1 MSVIEIK
8 NERLSVG
15 INTFGSELV
24 YITAKD
30 GNEYLW
36 NRDEKVWSLS
46 SPILFPICGGLK
58 NDTYTYM
65 GKEYHLDK
73 HGFAQVM
80 EFNGEKISETKAE
93 FVLRHNDE
101 TLKQFPFEFE
111 FITVFE
117 LLGNKL
123 KVTYITK
130 NLSHKDMFFSV
141 GAHEGYYCPE
151 GIEEYSVSF
160 DENQTLDS
168 YILNGNLLENNKI
181 RIIENSKSIPLKYE
195 YFKVDALVF
204 KNIRFNKV
212 YLVHKNSKKRIALTF
227 DKAKYFLLWTK
238 PDAKYI
244 CLEPWCGVQDIIDSD
259 YEISK
264 KEGIIKLRGNG
275 IHTFTH
281 TIEIFD

>member
-15 INTFGSELV
+15 INTLGSELM
-24 YITAKD
+24 YITSED
-30 GNEYLW
+30 GTDYLW

-58 NDTYTYM
+58 NDKYTYM

-80 EFNGEKISETKAE
+80 EFDGEKLSNTKAE
-93 FVLRHNDE
+93 FTLKYNSE

-111 FITVFE
+111 FKTLFE
-117 LLGNKL
+117 LSGNKL

-130 NLSHKDMFFSV
+130 NLSDKEMFFSV

-168 YILNGNLLENNKI
+168 YILKGNLLENNKI

-204 KNIRFNKV
+204 KNICFNKV